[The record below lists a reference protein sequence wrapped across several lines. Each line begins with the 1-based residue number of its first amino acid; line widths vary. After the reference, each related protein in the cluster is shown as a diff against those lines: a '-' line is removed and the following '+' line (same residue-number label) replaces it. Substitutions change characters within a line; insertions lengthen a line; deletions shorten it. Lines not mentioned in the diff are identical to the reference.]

1 MWYAVYEEATG
12 ALRSS
17 GSVLAPVLPEGWASK
32 TFPAPPDPGKVWNP
46 ATLAFDLDVPP
57 EPEVWTPVAIM
68 QRFTAAERI
77 AIRAAQKS
85 DPVIEDF
92 FELVR
97 VAGDMRSDHP
107 MIAQG
112 LAYLQGQGLLSA
124 ARAAEIGGV

>member
-32 TFPAPPDPGKVWNP
+32 EFAAPPQPGKVWNP
-46 ATLAFDLDVPP
+46 ASLAFDMDPPP
-57 EPEVWTPVAIM
+57 EPEIWTPVAFM

-77 AIRAAQKS
+77 AIRAAERN
-85 DPVIEDF
+85 DPMIEDF

-97 VAGDMRSDHP
+97 VAGEIRSDHP

-112 LAYLQGQGLLSA
+112 LAYLQSQGLLTA
-124 ARAAEIGGV
+124 GRAAEIGGG